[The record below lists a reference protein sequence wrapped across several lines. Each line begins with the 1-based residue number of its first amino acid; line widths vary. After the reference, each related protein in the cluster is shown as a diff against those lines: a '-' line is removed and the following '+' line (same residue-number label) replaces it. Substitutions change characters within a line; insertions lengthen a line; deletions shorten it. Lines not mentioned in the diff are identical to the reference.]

1 MKRRIK
7 LKRAAIIVGRCRR
20 CGSPVY
26 NHVSCNAYS
35 GSCVNCDWDL
45 YSFEIVNY
53 KKNRSPV
60 CITNSLYNK
69 LREKFYKDV

>member
-7 LKRAAIIVGRCRR
+7 LKRAAIIVGKCAR

-26 NHVSCNAYS
+26 NHVSCSAYS
-35 GSCVNCDWDL
+35 GSCVKCDWDL
-45 YSFEIVNY
+45 YSFEILDY

-60 CITNSLYNK
+60 CVTSSISKK
-69 LREKFYKDV
+69 LNDKFYKSN